1 MAKRSI
7 GATLVLNAGN
17 FFTNMKSAVSAAGG
31 LKSSLEGAGKA
42 SSSFGDKLKKVSGIA
57 VGAVSGIGT
66 AALSAAGFATKLG
79 TDYKSALNDISAQTG
94 ITGSVLSDFGGVIK
108 DIYSE
113 NYGESFEDI
122 AGAISTV
129 AQSARKL
136 DSSAIKEITSNALI
150 LRDTF
155 GYDIQES
162 VRAVNMLI
170 DQFGISGNEAFNL
183 ITQGAQLGLD
193 KNGDLLDSINEYS
206 VHFRQIGI
214 DAEGMFNSLLNGAAS
229 GTFSVDKLGDAVK
242 EFGIRVKD
250 GTGDEALQSLG
261 LSVGEIKKAFTE
273 GGETGRKAFESVSD
287 ALFSMEDKV
296 EQNTMG
302 VQLFGTMWEDLGAE
316 GIQALTDINGEFDRT
331 YDAMQQ
337 IKNVKYDDLGSAL
350 RGFGRIITTNVL
362 LPISEQLTPAV
373 SDFVNNAGNAFSDG
387 AFSGAVTNFVSG
399 AMSVVG
405 GMTSAAGTV
414 FNTLKT
420 SVENNRPAID
430 SLTAA
435 FDNVKNSIANA
446 FGGGNSAIIEN
457 IANKA
462 IPLIAN
468 ALTLTMNTASGVIDF
483 ISLHWEGLKPVI
495 IGVAGAFLTFKGASS
510 LSGFLGAFDGVS
522 GKIGILKTALSGLS
536 NAKGLSGVLS
546 SFSRLG
552 KAVSGVGTAIKGVGP
567 VTTMISGAFK
577 GLGAAM
583 TFVTSPIGLIVIGIG
598 AAIAIGVLLY
608 KNWDKI
614 KETATN
620 LWNGAKEAF
629 EGIKNAASEKFNVV
643 KETIGTTMETAR
655 GVVHEK
661 LANIKTAYEEH
672 GGGIK
677 GVVFAAME
685 YIKGYYTAG
694 YDFIDKLTGGKL
706 TSVKDKFL
714 SIWEQAKTGIANIWT
729 GIVNTVKGSINKVI
743 TGMNSMMSGAVG
755 GINKLIGGINNI
767 SSKVGIPAIPTIT
780 APKRSLLASG
790 GILTRATLFGMS
802 GGSALI
808 GGEAGAEAV
817 LPLDML
823 WNKLRE
829 ILWDKETQSGKGQ
842 PNITQY
848 INIDAKTMTIEEIAD
863 RLAGLIKQ
871 KLLNV

>member
-1 MAKRSI
+1 
-7 GATLVLNAGN
+7 
-17 FFTNMKSAVSAAGG
+17 
-31 LKSSLEGAGKA
+31 
-42 SSSFGDKLKKVSGIA
+42 
-57 VGAVSGIGT
+57 
-66 AALSAAGFATKLG
+66 
-79 TDYKSALNDISAQTG
+79 
-94 ITGSVLSDFGGVIK
+94 
-108 DIYSE
+108 
-113 NYGESFEDI
+113 
-122 AGAISTV
+122 
-129 AQSARKL
+129 
-136 DSSAIKEITSNALI
+136 
-150 LRDTF
+150 
-155 GYDIQES
+155 
-162 VRAVNMLI
+162 MLI

-446 FGGGNSAIIEN
+446 FGGGISNIISS
-457 IANKA
+457 IASKTVP
-462 IPLIAN
+462 ILITSFEKLADTISFVAN
-468 ALTLTMNTASGVIDF
+468 HWNLIGPVLKGV
-483 ISLHWEGLKPVI
+483 
-495 IGVAGAFLTFKGASS
+495 
-510 LSGFLGAFDGVS
+510 LSGFLAYKGISGIFGNIGGAAMTFISNVGGVS
-522 GKIGILKTALSGLS
+522 KAFGTFKTSLMGLQIAKNAGGITTLLKGV
-536 NAKGLSGVLS
+536 KGLSTAGAG
-546 SFSRLG
+546 LG
-552 KAVSGVGTAIKGVGP
+552 KAVSGLGGVFKGVGTAITFITSP
-567 VTTMISGAFK
+567 V
-577 GLGAAM
+577 GAA
-583 TFVTSPIGLIVIGIG
+583 VVIIGTLV
-598 AAIAIGVLLY
+598 AAGVAVY
-608 KNWDKI
+608 KNWDWLKEKAAVVGGAI
-614 KETATN
+614 KGLFGTVKSVVS
-620 LWNGAKEAF
+620 GA
-629 EGIKNAASEKFNVV
+629 FNVV

-780 APKRSLLASG
+780 APKISLLASG

-817 LPLDML
+817 IPLDML

-829 ILWDKETQSGKGQ
+829 ILSDKETQSGKGQ